1 LLCGAYCDQ
10 RTLSTG
16 KQWRRR
22 RVGGGDAREASEK
35 RHGRCNETTKGSI
48 TRKRCRDTQS
58 HTQSTDFPSPNLESN
73 PISKIVKSEWN
84 HTDSW
89 DDSKTKIWMNLGST
103 SGVQTNLLSF
113 FRLLAFFQVIFTREN
128 SRRLCEAC
136 LCFGT
141 CYENNVCRCLP
152 LRRKTKCKHWPI

>member
-1 LLCGAYCDQ
+1 MGSNSDCTATDSVMNEHDIFFWLFKAIELKLRGHRPMINTQSHKILHLWYLLCGAYCDQ
-10 RTLSTG
+10 RTPSTG
-16 KQWRRR
+16 KQWRRPRR

-103 SGVQTNLLSF
+103 SGVQTNL
-113 FRLLAFFQVIFTREN
+113 
-128 SRRLCEAC
+128 
-136 LCFGT
+136 
-141 CYENNVCRCLP
+141 
-152 LRRKTKCKHWPI
+152 